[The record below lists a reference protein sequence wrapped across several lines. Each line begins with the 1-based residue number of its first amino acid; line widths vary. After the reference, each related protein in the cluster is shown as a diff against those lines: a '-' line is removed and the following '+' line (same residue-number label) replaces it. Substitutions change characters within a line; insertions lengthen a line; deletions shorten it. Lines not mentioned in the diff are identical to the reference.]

1 MAFKMSPDPKTSFIK
16 LRVTA
21 EQKAQI
27 QDEAKARLLNVSE
40 FLLRRAFG
48 KQTPVQFEYIAISN
62 LERMIA
68 DLKRLYRDAGER
80 ECDDK
85 LLKPLVTEMA
95 TAVQALWKQRGRR

>member
-1 MAFKMSPDPKTSFIK
+1 MAFKKSANPKTSLIK

-27 QDEAKARLLNVSE
+27 QDEAKARLLGVSE
-40 FLLRRAFG
+40 FLLRRALG
-48 KQTPVQFEYIAISN
+48 KQTPVQFEYIAMAN

-68 DLKRLYRDAGER
+68 DLKRLYRDAGDR

-85 LLKPLVTEMA
+85 LLKPLVDEMA
-95 TAVQALWKQRGRR
+95 TAVQALWQQRGRR

>member
-1 MAFKMSPDPKTSFIK
+1 MAFKKSANPKTSFIK

-27 QDEAKARLLNVSE
+27 QDEAKARLLGVSD
-40 FLLRRAFG
+40 FLLRRALG
-48 KQTPVQFEYIAISN
+48 KQTPVEFEYIAMSD

-68 DLKRLYRDAGER
+68 DLKQLYREAGER

-85 LLKPLVTEMA
+85 RLMPLVTEMA
-95 TAVQALWKQRGRR
+95 TAVQALWKRRGRT